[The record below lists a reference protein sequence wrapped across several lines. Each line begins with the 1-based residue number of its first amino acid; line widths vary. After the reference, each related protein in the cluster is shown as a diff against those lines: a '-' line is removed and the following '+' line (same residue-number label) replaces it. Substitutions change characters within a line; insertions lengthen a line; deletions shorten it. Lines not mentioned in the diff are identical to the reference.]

1 MDLESK
7 YNENIKLLKKF
18 QKNAKQKYEVK
29 KSNDSI
35 DNKDK
40 NNYNYNKDRIFKI
53 KNKENNIA
61 SLNMLNVNDLNSL
74 YFNDKIKP
82 LKSKNTEEN
91 YKKVPI
97 LELNNLK

>member
-35 DNKDK
+35 D
-40 NNYNYNKDRIFKI
+40 NKDRIFKI